1 MSAVG
6 SEANAEHF
14 LAKVDSATTRREI
27 FEHALAAMLAELN
40 PERALLAYRDKDTDE
55 LSAQASHGLDPQ
67 TVFVAGEISTELIK
81 NVMRDG
87 QSMCLVDASQS
98 PALGNRTS
106 VILSGLRSIV
116 CVPIVHP
123 SRLIIGLA
131 YADNRIRAGAFDMT
145 HQAWLESLAHRIAE
159 RIVQVERAH
168 HQEAAAAPKTPSG
181 PVHVDEEGL
190 TRGRQLAYQQF
201 REGKV
206 AEAIVTL
213 QHTVKLAEAFGAR
226 DARWGKT
233 LGELA
238 EMQRQAQSHQEAER
252 NFIQAVDLLERLGP
266 SQRNELAPV
275 LTNLATL
282 YYAQGNGLRA
292 EGMYR
297 RALEIWQGQISPE
310 DKRLAPLFFNLA
322 TLRRQAG
329 ATDEAKQLFQRA
341 LAIAEKNWG
350 PDHPHSQRCRATL
363 AEMATGS

>member
-1 MSAVG
+1 MSIVS
-6 SEANAEHF
+6 SEANAEQF
-14 LAKVDSATTRREI
+14 LAKVNSATTHREV
-27 FEHALAAMLAELN
+27 FEHALAAMLAHLN
-40 PERALLAYRDKDTDE
+40 PERALVAYRDKESDE
-55 LSAQASHGLDPQ
+55 LSAQACHGLDPQ

-87 QSMCLVDASQS
+87 QSMCLVDASQN

-131 YADNRIRAGAFDMT
+131 YADNRIRAGAFDQT
-145 HQAWLESLAHRIAE
+145 HQAWLESLTSRIAQ
-159 RIVQVERAH
+159 RIVEIERAN

-181 PVHVDEEGL
+181 PVKVDEEAL
-190 TRGRQLAYQQF
+190 AKGRQLAFQQF

-206 AEAIVTL
+206 SEAIGTL
-213 QHTVKLAEAFGAR
+213 QQTVKLAEALGPK
-226 DARWGKT
+226 DPRWGKT

-238 EMQRQAQSHQEAER
+238 EMQRQAQSLPEAER

-266 SQRNELAPV
+266 SQRGELAPV

-282 YYAQGNGLRA
+282 YYAQGNGLRS

-297 RALEIWQGQISPE
+297 RALEIWQGQISAD
-310 DKRLAPLFFNLA
+310 DKRLAPLYFNLA

-329 ATDEAKQLFQRA
+329 ATDEARQLFQRA

-363 AEMATGS
+363 EEMAG